1 MKGMAMT
8 IVESTGTRTLTITG
22 GIDTHADFHVAAA
35 IDHNGGVLGVE
46 TFTTTTGGHR
56 NLVRWLAAFGIIDK
70 IGVEGT
76 GSYGAGIARHLT
88 GKGLTV
94 IEVDR
99 PNRQARHRA
108 GKSDAVD
115 AIAAARAVLSGTA
128 SGTPKTRDGKIE
140 AIRVLSVARRS
151 AASEWIQIIAQMR
164 HLCFT
169 APEEVRQRFQDLSPI
184 MLVRTTAALRPRS
197 SDDDIVR
204 YSTLTTLRE
213 LGRRALFIREQKQHL
228 TAQMR
233 PLIREA
239 APDLLDIYGVGFD
252 VAAKLLVAAGDNP
265 HRIRSEAAWAHLCG
279 VAPISASS
287 GKTQRHRLNRG
298 GNRQANSAI
307 YRVVL
312 TRMRHDEATR
322 AYIERRTA
330 EGKTMGEIARM
341 LKRYIAR
348 EIYKALPTTLN

>member
-8 IVESTGTRTLTITG
+8 IAETTSRAMTVTG

-46 TFTTTTGGHR
+46 TFDTTTAGHR
-56 NLVRWLAAFGIIDK
+56 CLVRWLAGFGVIDK

-108 GKSDAVD
+108 HKSDAVD
-115 AIAAARAVLSGTA
+115 AIAAARAVLTGTA
-128 SGTPKTRDGKIE
+128 TGTPKSRDGNIE
-140 AIRVLSVARRS
+140 AIRVLCVARRS
-151 AASEWIQIIAQMR
+151 GSSEWIQIINQMR

-169 APEEVRQRFQDLSPI
+169 APEEIRRRFDDLSPI
-184 MLVRTTAALRPRS
+184 TLVRTAAGLRPRPGRT
-197 SDDDIVR
+197 DVVR
-204 YSTLTTLRE
+204 YTTLLTLRE
-213 LGRRALFIREQKQHL
+213 LGQRALFLHEQKKRL
-228 TAQMR
+228 NRQMR

-239 APDLLDIYGVGFD
+239 APDLLEVFGVGFD
-252 VAAKLLVAAGDNP
+252 VAAKLLVALGDNP

-279 VAPISASS
+279 VAPILASS
-287 GKTQRHRLNRG
+287 GKNQRHRLNRG
-298 GNRQANSAI
+298 REPA
-307 YRVVL
+307 
-312 TRMRHDEATR
+312 
-322 AYIERRTA
+322 
-330 EGKTMGEIARM
+330 GE
-341 LKRYIAR
+341 LGD
-348 EIYKALPTTLN
+348 LPDHADPHGP

>member
-1 MKGMAMT
+1 MAMT
-8 IVESTGTRTLTITG
+8 IVENTKQTVIVTG

-35 IDHNGGVLGVE
+35 IDHNGGVLGIE
-46 TFTTTTGGHR
+46 TFNTTTGGHR
-56 NLVRWLAAFGIIDK
+56 ALVGWLAGFGVIDK

-76 GSYGAGIARHLT
+76 GSYGAGITRHLT

-115 AIAAARAVLSGTA
+115 AIAAARAVLTGTA
-128 SGTPKTRDGKIE
+128 TGTPKGRDGNVE

-151 AASEWIQIIAQMR
+151 AATEWIQIINQMR

-169 APEEVRQRFQDLSPI
+169 APEEIRRRFDDLSPI
-184 MLVRTTAALRPRS
+184 TLVRTAAGLRPR
-197 SDDDIVR
+197 DTGDVVR
-204 YSTLTTLRE
+204 YTTLLTLRE
-213 LGRRALFIREQKQHL
+213 LGQRALFLHEQKKRL
-228 TAQMR
+228 NRQMR
-233 PLIREA
+233 PLIRQA
-239 APDLLDIYGVGFD
+239 APDLLDVFGVGFD
-252 VAAKLLVAAGDNP
+252 VAAKLLIAAGDNP

-279 VAPISASS
+279 VAPILASS
-287 GKTQRHRLNRG
+287 GKIQRHRLNRG

-307 YRVVL
+307 YRIMM
-312 TRMRHDEATR
+312 TRMSHHEPTR
-322 AYIERRTA
+322 VYIARRTA
-330 EGKTMGEIARM
+330 EGKTSGEIARM

-348 EIYKALPTTLN
+348 EIYKALPVTII

>member
-1 MKGMAMT
+1 MAMT
-8 IVESTGTRTLTITG
+8 ILENTGTRTLTITG

-35 IDHNGGVLGVE
+35 IDHNGGVVGVE

-56 NLVRWLAAFGIIDK
+56 ELVRWLAGFGTIDK
-70 IGVEGT
+70 VGVEGT

-88 GKGLTV
+88 GKGITV

-128 SGTPKTRDGKIE
+128 TGTPKTRDGNIE
-140 AIRVLSVARRS
+140 AVRVLSVARRS
-151 AASEWIQIIAQMR
+151 AAMEWIQIINQMR

-169 APEEVRQRFQDLSPI
+169 APDEIRRRFDDMSPI
-184 MLVRTTAALRPRS
+184 TLVRTAAGLRPRKGS
-197 SDDDIVR
+197 TDVVR
-204 YSTLTTLRE
+204 YTTLLTLRE
-213 LGRRALFIREQKQHL
+213 LGQRALFLHEQKKRL
-228 TAQMR
+228 NAAMR
-233 PLIREA
+233 PLIRET
-239 APDLLDIYGVGFD
+239 APELLEVFGVGFD
-252 VAAKLLVAAGDNP
+252 VAAKLLIAAGDNP

-279 VAPISASS
+279 VAPIDASS
-287 GKTQRHRLNRG
+287 GKNQRHRLNRG

-307 YRVVL
+307 YRIMTV
-312 TRMRHDEATR
+312 RMAHDQATR
-322 AYIERRTA
+322 DYIVRRTA

-348 EIYKALPTTLN
+348 EIYKTLPTTIS

>member
-1 MKGMAMT
+1 MT
-8 IVESTGTRTLTITG
+8 IVENTGTRSLIITA

-56 NLVRWLAAFGIIDK
+56 DLVRWLIGFGVIDK

-88 GKGLTV
+88 GKGINLV
-94 IEVDR
+94 EVDR

-115 AIAAARAVLSGTA
+115 AIAAARAALTGTA
-128 SGTPKTRDGKIE
+128 TGTPKTRDGNIE

-151 AASEWIQIIAQMR
+151 GASEWIQIINQIR

-169 APEEVRQRFQDLSPI
+169 GPEEIRRRFDDLSPI
-184 MLVRTTAALRPRS
+184 MLVRTTARLKPRKTTG
-197 SDDDIVR
+197 DIVR
-204 YSTLTTLRE
+204 YTTLLTLRE
-213 LGRRALFIREQKQHL
+213 LGQRALFLHDQKKRL
-228 TAQMR
+228 NAQMR
-233 PLIREA
+233 PLIRES
-239 APDLLDIYGVGFD
+239 APDLLEVFGVGFD
-252 VAAKLLVAAGDNP
+252 VAAKILIAVGDNP
-265 HRIRSEAAWAHLCG
+265 HRIRSESAWAHLCG
-279 VAPISASS
+279 VSPIMASS
-287 GKTQRHRLNRG
+287 GKNQRHRLNRG

-307 YRVVL
+307 YRIMLV
-312 TRMRHDEATR
+312 RMAHDDATR
-322 AYIERRTA
+322 AYIVRRTT

-348 EIYKALPTTLN
+348 EVYKTLPTTIG